1 MSAWRI
7 EMRLDQQDELRD
19 LFDVLSIDSVSWK
32 RVEPVW
38 FVRLDD
44 EAAEM
49 LFVRALTDRGIGHAR
64 IEEREFW
71 LTRSTAF

>member
-1 MSAWRI
+1 MSL
-7 EMRLDQQDELRD
+7 EQVYELRE
-19 LFDVLSIDSVSWK
+19 LYDVLSIESMAWK

-49 LFVRALTDRGIGHAR
+49 RFVKALTDRGICHAQ
-64 IEEREFW
+64 IDEREFW